1 MNSFFYKTDD
11 GNMMGAL
18 PINDID
24 NNHGIPIGL
33 INNVYSN
40 DQQSGGGSNNNS
52 TENEKENIQVID
64 NTIYDKL
71 LTLVSPIYSKKK
83 QTIKNNKK
91 KL

>member
-1 MNSFFYKTDD
+1 MNNFFYKTDD
-11 GNMMGAL
+11 GIMMGAL

-33 INNVYSN
+33 INNVYPN
-40 DQQSGGGSNNNS
+40 DQHGGGSKLIED
-52 TENEKENIQVID
+52 ENEKENIQVID

-71 LTLVSPIYSKKK
+71 LNLVSPTYSKKK

-91 KL
+91 KQ